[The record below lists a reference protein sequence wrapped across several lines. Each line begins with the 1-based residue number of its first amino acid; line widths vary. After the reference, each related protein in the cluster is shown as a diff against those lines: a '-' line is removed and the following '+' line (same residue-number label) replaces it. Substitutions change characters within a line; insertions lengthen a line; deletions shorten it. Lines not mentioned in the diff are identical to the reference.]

1 MLPLFQGDKPLVH
14 MGLVDMKQLRF
25 MLAAC
30 QLLTWILSTRTQ
42 HLVVCDMMSTR
53 FSKSWDG
60 PARLSTALLPPRRHA
75 AAQAPPGRP
84 GAGPGGQC
92 PGAGLHGHD
101 GFFTRQTQCPSRPAW
116 RPSRRPFDL
125 GCTFFDTAEAYN
137 AGKSSDNNEQM
148 LGEGGAAGQL
158 VCMHVAAACRLAS
171 CTAAVCAAGAPL
183 LPPHIA
189 APLCRRGHCWAAA

>member
-1 MLPLFQGDKPLVH
+1 MPLPKRHLGAPGRALEVSALGLGC
-14 MGLVDMKQLRF
+14 MGMTAF
-25 MLAAC
+25 
-30 QLLTWILSTRTQ
+30 LLDRPS
-42 HLVVCDMMSTR
+42 
-53 FSKSWDG
+53 
-60 PARLSTALLPPRRHA
+60 
-75 AAQAPPGRP
+75 AQAGLPGD
-84 GAGPGGQC
+84 
-92 PGAGLHGHD
+92 H
-101 GFFTRQTQCPSRPAW
+101 
-116 RPSRRPFDL
+116 PSRRPFDL